1 MEALLGEKVKP
12 PPPDVPTLEENAKEG
27 TNMTL
32 RAQFELHRSKSEC
45 ASCHDKMDPL
55 GFGMENFD
63 VLGRWR
69 ETDRGLPIDA
79 QGTLPSGKTF
89 TGPVGLKAL
98 LLERKDDI
106 IRQLVRK
113 MTGYAFGRELN
124 RFDDCVV
131 DRAMEMLQKNDYR
144 APALI
149 EHIAMSFPFRHR
161 FYPKPDEVVAEGK
174 ESQ

>member
-1 MEALLGEKVKP
+1 
-12 PPPDVPTLEENAKEG
+12 
-27 TNMTL
+27 
-32 RAQFELHRSKSEC
+32 
-45 ASCHDKMDPL
+45 
-55 GFGMENFD
+55 MENFD

-69 ETDRGLPIDA
+69 ETDRGLPINA